1 MADARYDVRRRERG
15 LLDLG
20 EIILRIAVELKGAY
34 FDQRI
39 VLVRPHFGQVKGV
52 VPVLADV
59 ALRHDLHEEL
69 PFREIA
75 LLDRLEQIALMS
87 LAVVRYLLS
96 RFGVGPVLD
105 ALLGLEVEFY
115 PVALVLGV
123 DEGVGVRAEA
133 VDVAIAL

>member
-20 EIILRIAVELKGAY
+20 EIILRIAVELKGADL
-34 FDQRI
+34 DQRI
-39 VLVRPHFGQVKGV
+39 VLVRPHFGQVEGV

-75 LLDRLEQIALMS
+75 FLDGLEQIALMS
-87 LAVVRYLLS
+87 LADAANLL
-96 RFGVGPVLD
+96 RRVGVTPVLD
-105 ALLGLEVEFY
+105 ALLCLEVKFY
-115 PVALVLGV
+115 Q
-123 DEGVGVRAEA
+123 
-133 VDVAIAL
+133 